1 MNLILILNKQNMYT
15 ISQDTTTGDFY
26 FITHLLDG
34 RVIKTLIDLEKH
46 NEELTP
52 RTIIGREDH
61 EDFLFDLYWNY
72 NWTNKYL
79 IKEDLKKILKI
90 DDEYIF
96 LPTDTNEFI
105 SPDDEETF
113 NNICK
118 DFIYYYW
125 KNDNN

>member
-1 MNLILILNKQNMYT
+1 MYT